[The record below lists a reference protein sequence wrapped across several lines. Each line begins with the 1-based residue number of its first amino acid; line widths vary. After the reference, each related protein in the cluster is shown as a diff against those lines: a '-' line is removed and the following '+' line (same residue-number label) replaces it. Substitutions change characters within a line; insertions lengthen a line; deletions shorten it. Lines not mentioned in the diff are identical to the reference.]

1 MGRIGSSQPEGLL
14 VSDDRAGRGVRR
26 GAKTRITLGAVL
38 LFADVLAA
46 GAAAAQMPSVAQLPG
61 GALPG
66 AIEPGRDRPIPAP
79 AQQPQ
84 FEFEIPSP
92 RRGPVP
98 RAVDEITFDV
108 SAINVVGSTVFPAEA
123 FKPITDPLIGKSVR
137 LSDVLDAADKIE
149 ALYRSAGYVLTRAF
163 VPPQTVGNGVFQITV
178 VEGYVKGTSVSG
190 GDDSTRERV
199 ETYIAPV
206 TETKPA
212 RLDTLERAL
221 LLANQLPGTSAS
233 GLLRP
238 SPTESGASD
247 LVVNVA
253 QEPWVASIY
262 TDNRG
267 ASATGVWTLG
277 GQFAVNSLFG
287 EGGQFVFDASGTP
300 DFSERNLFQARYTL
314 PVGND
319 GLQLSLSGVLSH
331 GQPGGLGG
339 AVVSDSNAIGTR
351 ASYPI
356 LTSRPLSLSVEG
368 GLTSQ
373 SADVNTVGVPFTS
386 ERWRVL
392 DVAAT
397 VRQRGFLDS
406 MSAATLG
413 IAQGLPGLGATA
425 FTPTMSNMGS
435 PGFTKMTAVLTHDQ
449 PVFQSTFGPLSYSL
463 RAIAQYAFERLV
475 IGEQISFGGATIG
488 RGYDPATLAGDIG
501 FGGAQELRYDLRFP
515 QYYIDQAQLY
525 AFVDAARIWT
535 REGEFVPVQS
545 LASIGFGVRVS
556 LLERLTSGIEFAHT
570 LKGVP
575 TNDNGNTGSRIL
587 FNAAVRF

>member
-1 MGRIGSSQPEGLL
+1 MGRIGSSQPRGFL
-14 VSDDRAGRGVRR
+14 VSDRLACRSVRR
-26 GAKTRITLGAVL
+26 GAAARVGLGAAL
-38 LFADVLAA
+38 LLVDAFAA
-46 GAAAAQMPSVAQLPG
+46 GAAAAQSPSVAQLPG

-79 AQQPQ
+79 SEQPQ

-108 SAINVVGSTVFPAEA
+108 SEIKVVGSSIFPPEA

-149 ALYRSAGYVLTRAF
+149 AMYRAAGYVLTRAF

-190 GDDSTRERV
+190 GDESTRERV
-199 ETYIAPV
+199 ESYIAPV

-267 ASATGVWTLG
+267 AAATGVWTLG

-287 EGGQFVFDASGTP
+287 DGGQFVFDASGTP

-319 GLQLSLSGVLSH
+319 GLQLSMSGVLSH

-339 AVVSDSNAIGTR
+339 AVVSDSNALGGR

-368 GLTSQ
+368 GLTTQ
-373 SADVNTVGVPFTS
+373 SAEVNTIGVPFTS
-386 ERWRVL
+386 DRWRVV

-406 MSAATLG
+406 TSAATLG
-413 IAQGLPGLGATA
+413 IAQGLPGLGATS
-425 FTPTMSNMGS
+425 FTPSMSNMGS
-435 PGFTKMTAVLTHDQ
+435 PGFTKMTAVVTHDQ
-449 PVFQSTFGPLSYSL
+449 PLFQSTFGPLSYSL
-463 RAIAQYAFERLV
+463 RAIAQYGFERLV

-501 FGGAQELRYDLRFP
+501 LGGAQELRYDLRFP
-515 QYYIDQAQLY
+515 KYYVDQAQLY
-525 AFVDAARIWT
+525 AFFDAARIWT